1 MRSAF
6 LHFRGVGYTESL
18 TDWRNSYFEGTD
30 MTENTKPVTD
40 LEPGDRVLMED
51 GVTRVVKSVGK
62 GFVKYRDEAT
72 GKLKPSIMIDWKDG
86 SFSQMPSDDIA
97 TLAPVIRRGTTA

>member
-1 MRSAF
+1 MPAF
-6 LHFRGVGYTESL
+6 LNFRGLGHTESL
-18 TDWRNSYFEGTD
+18 TDWRNSYFGKSTMEA
-30 MTENTKPVTD
+30 NTKKVTD
-40 LEPGDRVLMED
+40 LVAGDRVLMDD
-51 GVTRVVKSVGK
+51 GQTRVVKAVGK

-86 SFSQMPSDDIA
+86 SFSQMPNDDIA

>member
-1 MRSAF
+1 M
-6 LHFRGVGYTESL
+6 T
-18 TDWRNSYFEGTD
+18 TD
-30 MTENTKPVTD
+30 TKKVTD
-40 LEPGDRVLMED
+40 LVAGDRVLMED
-51 GVTRVVKSVGK
+51 GVTRVVKTVSK

-72 GKLKPSIMIDWKDG
+72 GKMKPSTMIDWKDG